1 MVPWSFMPMC
11 CRIMALT
18 LLLSRLQIDL
28 EPEGKVFVVIDL
40 TGSSSEGRKSPSCS
54 YSSSSSYKPAAS
66 SFSLRNFLFRL
77 FSAHD
82 LALSTSQQ
90 HLGSNAECS
99 AAHPSQWC
107 ENKIK
112 KTERKWWR
120 PREPWQPSHH
130 TGYTS
135 VSLSIIRSKRVTFKN
150 NLENLRRQG
159 DEHSAATKLNGR
171 LCVTPA
177 LHKPPTLCVCDN
189 TLDLTAD

>member
-1 MVPWSFMPMC
+1 MVQWSFMRVC

-18 LLLSRLQIDL
+18 LLLSRPQIDL

-40 TGSSSEGRKSPSCS
+40 TGSSSEGRKSPLCS
-54 YSSSSSYKPAAS
+54 SSSSSSYKPAAS

-82 LALSTSQQ
+82 LSLSTSQQ
-90 HLGSNAECS
+90 HLGSNAGCS
-99 AAHPSQWC
+99 IHRSIHRNGVK
-107 ENKIK
+107 NKIK

-135 VSLSIIRSKRVTFKN
+135 VSLSIVRSKRVTF
-150 NLENLRRQG
+150 
-159 DEHSAATKLNGR
+159 
-171 LCVTPA
+171 
-177 LHKPPTLCVCDN
+177 
-189 TLDLTAD
+189 